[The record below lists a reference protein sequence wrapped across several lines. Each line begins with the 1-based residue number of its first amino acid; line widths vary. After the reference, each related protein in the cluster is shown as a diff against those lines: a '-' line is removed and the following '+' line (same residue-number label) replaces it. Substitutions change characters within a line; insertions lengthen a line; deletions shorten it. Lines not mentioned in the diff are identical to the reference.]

1 MLKLGKKSS
10 VDLLSGDEGWVIFKF
25 SVPIILSYLLQQI
38 YTISDAAICGQTL
51 GVDDIAGVNDV
62 FPILFIFLQFAVG
75 CTAGFSVITSIAA
88 GRGDQARVRRS
99 FAAQLVLGGV
109 LSLTLTGV
117 AVLTLKPLLRFIGL
131 SEANPGVW
139 RAAYQYSLVIFLGI
153 FAQLYY
159 NLICSVLRS
168 LGDSTTPLMFLLFST
183 VLNIGL
189 DLLFILAFRLGVIG
203 AAAATVLAQ
212 AVSALLC
219 LIYAFGKYPELH
231 LSGQDFR
238 AEFSVYAQH
247 LSQGLPM
254 GLQFSVLA
262 IGIIVMQR
270 ALVGF
275 DIGPDGIMAAGNPAQ
290 NGFGAANKLNN
301 FLMCP
306 MNALSTAI
314 VSFNAQNLGAGR
326 HDRIRRGTVKS
337 LLIGLAMYLILGG
350 IGMLLTIRGAYQ
362 YLFMSADKITAAT
375 IRYGNLYLYVDLSMY
390 FALMVLFVFRSGV
403 QGVGHAEFTL
413 VAGCAELIARVLI
426 CAFLPKL
433 VNGGALAAS
442 GAMLLRWYPILCTIK
457 SVGVDTVA
465 SIAARHI
472 GDVMKLPNQSVVT
485 LMGSG
490 YTWLFVVY
498 TILLF
503 CAFVS
508 TSVTLVYSMIQR
520 FEGHCFPKA
529 IKSKALRSV
538 IVGLVVIGLCYA
550 VSLLGLSTIISKIYG
565 YDGYYALI
573 VVVLPAFIWGIPK
586 IKKLSAEKKAELSE

>member
-75 CTAGFSVITSIAA
+75 CTAGFSVITSIAGGA
-88 GRGDQARVRRS
+88 RRS
-99 FAAQLVLGGV
+99 GQSPQILCGAAR
-109 LSLTLTGV
+109 SRRCPV
-117 AVLTLKPLLRFIGL
+117 AHADRCRRADAQAPAPVHRPVRGK
-131 SEANPGVW
+131 PGVW

-168 LGDSTTPLMFLLFST
+168 LGDSTTPLIFLLFST

-212 AVSALLC
+212 AVSAALVPDVRLRKISGAPPLRTGFSRGALRVC
-219 LIYAFGKYPELH
+219 AAPE
-231 LSGQDFR
+231 SGAAD
-238 AEFSVYAQH
+238 
-247 LSQGLPM
+247 GT
-254 GLQFSVLA
+254 QFSVLA
-262 IGIIVMQR
+262 VGIIVMQR

-350 IGMLLTIRGAYQ
+350 AGMLLTIRGAYQ

-433 VNGGALAAS
+433 VNGGAIDSSA
-442 GAMLLRWYPILCTIK
+442 
-457 SVGVDTVA
+457 SVGA
-465 SIAARHI
+465 YIALCF
-472 GDVMKLPNQSVVT
+472 GDPGAWVLAV
-485 LMGSG
+485 
-490 YTWLFVVY
+490 
-498 TILLF
+498 
-503 CAFVS
+503 
-508 TSVTLVYSMIQR
+508 
-520 FEGHCFPKA
+520 
-529 IKSKALRSV
+529 
-538 IVGLVVIGLCYA
+538 
-550 VSLLGLSTIISKIYG
+550 VSLIYPVTRYLFG
-565 YDGYYALI
+565 GAR
-573 VVVLPAFIWGIPK
+573 
-586 IKKLSAEKKAELSE
+586 KKQSEHAA

>member
-10 VDLLSGDEGWVIFKF
+10 VDLLSGDEGWVIFRF

-109 LSLTLTGV
+109 LSLALTGV

-168 LGDSTTPLMFLLFST
+168 LGDSTTPLIFLLFST

-238 AEFSVYAQH
+238 AELSVYAQH

-326 HDRIRRGTVKS
+326 QDRIRRGTVKS

-433 VNGGALAAS
+433 VNGGAIDSSA
-442 GAMLLRWYPILCTIK
+442 
-457 SVGVDTVA
+457 SVGA
-465 SIAARHI
+465 YIALCF
-472 GDVMKLPNQSVVT
+472 GDPGAWVLAV
-485 LMGSG
+485 
-490 YTWLFVVY
+490 
-498 TILLF
+498 
-503 CAFVS
+503 
-508 TSVTLVYSMIQR
+508 
-520 FEGHCFPKA
+520 
-529 IKSKALRSV
+529 
-538 IVGLVVIGLCYA
+538 
-550 VSLLGLSTIISKIYG
+550 VSLIYPVARYLFG
-565 YDGYYALI
+565 GAR
-573 VVVLPAFIWGIPK
+573 
-586 IKKLSAEKKAELSE
+586 KKQSEHAA

>member
-1 MLKLGKKSS
+1 M
-10 VDLLSGDEGWVIFKF
+10 
-25 SVPIILSYLLQQI
+25 
-38 YTISDAAICGQTL
+38 
-51 GVDDIAGVNDV
+51 
-62 FPILFIFLQFAVG
+62 
-75 CTAGFSVITSIAA
+75 
-88 GRGDQARVRRS
+88 
-99 FAAQLVLGGV
+99 
-109 LSLTLTGV
+109 
-117 AVLTLKPLLRFIGL
+117 LTLKPLLRFIGL

-168 LGDSTTPLMFLLFST
+168 LGDSTTPLIFLLFST

-238 AEFSVYAQH
+238 AELSVYAQH

-362 YLFMSADKITAAT
+362 YLFMSADKITEAT

-433 VNGGALAAS
+433 VNGGAIDSSA
-442 GAMLLRWYPILCTIK
+442 
-457 SVGVDTVA
+457 SVGA
-465 SIAARHI
+465 YIALCF
-472 GDVMKLPNQSVVT
+472 GDPGAWVLAV
-485 LMGSG
+485 
-490 YTWLFVVY
+490 
-498 TILLF
+498 
-503 CAFVS
+503 
-508 TSVTLVYSMIQR
+508 
-520 FEGHCFPKA
+520 
-529 IKSKALRSV
+529 
-538 IVGLVVIGLCYA
+538 
-550 VSLLGLSTIISKIYG
+550 VSLIYP
-565 YDGYYALI
+565 
-573 VVVLPAFIWGIPK
+573 VVRYLFGGAR
-586 IKKLSAEKKAELSE
+586 KKQSEHAA

>member
-109 LSLTLTGV
+109 LSLALTGV

-139 RAAYQYSLVIFLGI
+139 RAAYQYSLVIFIGI

-168 LGDSTTPLMFLLFST
+168 LGDSTTPLIFLLFST

-189 DLLFILAFRLGVIG
+189 DLLFILAFRLRGHRRGGCHRAG
-203 AAAATVLAQ
+203 AGGERAPVPDLRLRQ
-212 AVSALLC
+212 IS
-219 LIYAFGKYPELH
+219 ELH

-238 AEFSVYAQH
+238 AEVSVYAQH

-254 GLQFSVLA
+254 GLPFSVLA

-326 HDRIRRGTVKS
+326 HDRIRHGTVKS

-433 VNGGALAAS
+433 VNGGAIDSSA
-442 GAMLLRWYPILCTIK
+442 
-457 SVGVDTVA
+457 SVGA
-465 SIAARHI
+465 YIALCF
-472 GDVMKLPNQSVVT
+472 GDPGAWVLAV
-485 LMGSG
+485 
-490 YTWLFVVY
+490 
-498 TILLF
+498 
-503 CAFVS
+503 
-508 TSVTLVYSMIQR
+508 
-520 FEGHCFPKA
+520 
-529 IKSKALRSV
+529 
-538 IVGLVVIGLCYA
+538 
-550 VSLLGLSTIISKIYG
+550 VSLIYPVTRYLFG
-565 YDGYYALI
+565 GER
-573 VVVLPAFIWGIPK
+573 
-586 IKKLSAEKKAELSE
+586 KKQSEHAA

>member
-109 LSLTLTGV
+109 LSLVLTGA

-168 LGDSTTPLMFLLFST
+168 LGDSTTPLIFLLFST

-189 DLLFILAFRLGVIG
+189 DLLFILVFRLGVIG

-219 LIYAFGKYPELH
+219 LMYAFGKYPELH

-262 IGIIVMQR
+262 IGIIVMQS
-270 ALVGF
+270 VVVQF
-275 DIGPDGIMAAGNPAQ
+275 DMQNGAMVSAAAQ
-290 NGFGAANKLNN
+290 NGFGAATKLNN
-301 FLMCP
+301 LLMTP

-362 YLFMSADKITAAT
+362 YLFMSADKITEAT

-433 VNGGALAAS
+433 VNGGAIDSSA
-442 GAMLLRWYPILCTIK
+442 
-457 SVGVDTVA
+457 SVGA
-465 SIAARHI
+465 YIALCF
-472 GDVMKLPNQSVVT
+472 GDPGAWVLAV
-485 LMGSG
+485 
-490 YTWLFVVY
+490 
-498 TILLF
+498 
-503 CAFVS
+503 
-508 TSVTLVYSMIQR
+508 
-520 FEGHCFPKA
+520 
-529 IKSKALRSV
+529 
-538 IVGLVVIGLCYA
+538 
-550 VSLLGLSTIISKIYG
+550 VSLIYP
-565 YDGYYALI
+565 
-573 VVVLPAFIWGIPK
+573 VVRYLFGGAR
-586 IKKLSAEKKAELSE
+586 KKQSEHAA

>member
-1 MLKLGKKSS
+1 M
-10 VDLLSGDEGWVIFKF
+10 
-25 SVPIILSYLLQQI
+25 
-38 YTISDAAICGQTL
+38 
-51 GVDDIAGVNDV
+51 
-62 FPILFIFLQFAVG
+62 
-75 CTAGFSVITSIAA
+75 
-88 GRGDQARVRRS
+88 
-99 FAAQLVLGGV
+99 
-109 LSLTLTGV
+109 
-117 AVLTLKPLLRFIGL
+117 
-131 SEANPGVW
+131 
-139 RAAYQYSLVIFLGI
+139 
-153 FAQLYY
+153 
-159 NLICSVLRS
+159 
-168 LGDSTTPLMFLLFST
+168 
-183 VLNIGL
+183 LNIGL

-238 AEFSVYAQH
+238 AELSVCAQH

-290 NGFGAANKLNN
+290 NGFGATNKLNN

-350 IGMLLTIRGAYQ
+350 AGMLLTIRGAYQ

-433 VNGGALAAS
+433 VNGGAIDSSA
-442 GAMLLRWYPILCTIK
+442 
-457 SVGVDTVA
+457 SVGA
-465 SIAARHI
+465 YIALCF
-472 GDVMKLPNQSVVT
+472 GDPGAWVLAV
-485 LMGSG
+485 
-490 YTWLFVVY
+490 
-498 TILLF
+498 
-503 CAFVS
+503 
-508 TSVTLVYSMIQR
+508 
-520 FEGHCFPKA
+520 
-529 IKSKALRSV
+529 
-538 IVGLVVIGLCYA
+538 
-550 VSLLGLSTIISKIYG
+550 VSLIYP
-565 YDGYYALI
+565 
-573 VVVLPAFIWGIPK
+573 VVRYLFGGAR
-586 IKKLSAEKKAELSE
+586 KKQSEHAA

>member
-168 LGDSTTPLMFLLFST
+168 LGDSTTPLIFLLFST

-238 AEFSVYAQH
+238 AELSVYAQH

-254 GLQFSVLA
+254 GLQFSITA
-262 IGIIVMQR
+262 IGS
-270 ALVGF
+270 
-275 DIGPDGIMAAGNPAQ
+275 IMLQ
-290 NGFGAANKLNN
+290 SAN
-301 FLMCP
+301 
-306 MNALSTAI
+306 NALGSACI
-314 VSFNAQNLGAGR
+314 AAFASAVRIKSFFICPFESLGIAMATYTGQNYGAGKPE
-326 HDRIRRGTVKS
+326 RIWLGIKASVLMMIIYAAFTFV
-337 LLIGLAMYLILGG
+337 LLMS
-350 IGMLLTIRGAYQ
+350 GA
-362 YLFMSADKITAAT
+362 K
-375 IRYGNLYLYVDLSMY
+375 Y
-390 FALMVLFVFRSGV
+390 FALIFVDPSETEILLDTELFLHISCMFFPVLGLLCVLRYTI
-403 QGVGHAEFTL
+403 QGVGFTNLAMFSGVAEM
-413 VAGCAELIARVLI
+413 IARILVSLYAVP
-426 CAFLPKL
+426 AF
-433 VNGGALAAS
+433 GFLAVCYGDPLA
-442 GAMLLRWYPILCTIK
+442 W
-457 SVGVDTVA
+457 
-465 SIAARHI
+465 IAA
-472 GDVMKLPNQSVVT
+472 D
-485 LMGSG
+485 
-490 YTWLFVVY
+490 LF
-498 TILLF
+498 
-503 CAFVS
+503 
-508 TSVTLVYSMIQR
+508 LV
-520 FEGHCFPKA
+520 
-529 IKSKALRSV
+529 
-538 IVGLVVIGLCYA
+538 
-550 VSLLGLSTIISKIYG
+550 
-565 YDGYYALI
+565 
-573 VVVLPAFIWGIPK
+573 PAFIYVYK
-586 IKKLSAEKKAELSE
+586 RLKKQVLTNASVTQAVA

>member
-1 MLKLGKKSS
+1 MLKSGKKSS
-10 VDLLSGDEGWVIFKF
+10 VDLLSGDEGWVILKF

-109 LSLTLTGV
+109 LSLALTGV

-168 LGDSTTPLMFLLFST
+168 LGDSTTPLIFLLFST

-238 AEFSVYAQH
+238 AELSVYAQH

-326 HDRIRRGTVKS
+326 HDRIRRGTIKS

-350 IGMLLTIRGAYQ
+350 AGMLLTIRGAYQ

-433 VNGGALAAS
+433 VNGGAIDSSA
-442 GAMLLRWYPILCTIK
+442 
-457 SVGVDTVA
+457 SVGA
-465 SIAARHI
+465 YIALCF
-472 GDVMKLPNQSVVT
+472 GDPGAWVLAV
-485 LMGSG
+485 
-490 YTWLFVVY
+490 
-498 TILLF
+498 
-503 CAFVS
+503 
-508 TSVTLVYSMIQR
+508 
-520 FEGHCFPKA
+520 
-529 IKSKALRSV
+529 
-538 IVGLVVIGLCYA
+538 
-550 VSLLGLSTIISKIYG
+550 VSLIYPVTRYLFG
-565 YDGYYALI
+565 GAR
-573 VVVLPAFIWGIPK
+573 
-586 IKKLSAEKKAELSE
+586 KKQSEHAA